1 MFKISNKEKKGLS
14 FVELQNS
21 SKTTKAKIC
30 LEQGARVVSLK
41 FKDKFIIKEQPD
53 FDYKDSYASSILFPF
68 ASRIKQGKY
77 AFEGND
83 YQFETNDGDNAL
95 HGLVY
100 NKKFELFESEEHKDN
115 CAATFNYY
123 EKNESKGFPFMYFL
137 SVTYILFEDCLKV
150 RVTVKNTDTKSFPFT
165 LGWHPYF
172 NSTDLK
178 NSYVSFKSDQK
189 VEFDKTLITK
199 KVIAQTSPEIFKIDE
214 QQLDD
219 CFILKDDNVSFTTPT
234 YKIDITADSEENFLQ
249 LYTPKGFD
257 VIAIEPMTGIS
268 DTFNNKIGLQVL
280 EADKT
285 YVLNWD
291 LKFSAD

>member
-1 MFKISNKEKKGLS
+1 MFKINSKKKKGLNY
-14 FVELQNS
+14 VELQNP

-30 LEQGARVVSLK
+30 LDQGARIVSLK
-41 FKDKFIIKEQPD
+41 FKDNFIIKEQPD

>member
-1 MFKISNKEKKGLS
+1 MFKISSKEKKGLS

-30 LEQGARVVSLK
+30 LEQGARIVSLK
-41 FKDKFIIKEQPD
+41 FKDKFIIEDYSD
-53 FDYKDSYASSILFPF
+53 FDYKESYASSILFPF
-68 ASRIKQGKY
+68 ASRIKEGKY
-77 AFEGND
+77 IFEGND
-83 YQFETNDGDNAL
+83 YQFGTNDGNNAL

-100 NKKFELFESEEHKDN
+100 NKKFELFEPEEHKDN
-115 CAATFNYY
+115 CSATFNYY
-123 EKNESKGFPFMYFL
+123 EKNESKGFPFTYFL
-137 SVTYILFEDCLKV
+137 SVTYILFEDRLKV

-178 NSYVSFKSDQK
+178 NSYLSFNSDQK
-189 VEFDKTLITK
+189 VEFDKSLITK
-199 KVIAQTSPEIFKIDE
+199 KVIEQKSPEIFKIEE

-219 CFILKDDNVSFTTPT
+219 CFILKDDIVSFTTPT
-234 YKIDITADSEENFLQ
+234 YKIDITADSEQNFLQ
-249 LYTPKGFD
+249 LYTPKGKD
-257 VIAIEPMTGIS
+257 IIAIEPMTGIS

-280 EADKT
+280 EANKT

>member
-1 MFKISNKEKKGLS
+1 MFKISSKEKKGLS

-68 ASRIKQGKY
+68 ASRIKEGKY

-100 NKKFELFESEEHKDN
+100 NKKFELFEPEEHEDN
-115 CAATFNYY
+115 CSATFNYY
-123 EKNESKGFPFMYFL
+123 EKNESKGFPFTYFL
-137 SVTYILFEDCLKV
+137 SVTYILFEDRLKV

-178 NSYVSFKSDQK
+178 NSYLSFKSDQK

>member
-1 MFKISNKEKKGLS
+1 MFRISSKEKKGLS

-30 LEQGARVVSLK
+30 IEQGARVVSLK
-41 FKDKFIIKEQPD
+41 FKDKFIIKEQPE

-68 ASRIKQGKY
+68 ASRIKEGKY
-77 AFEGND
+77 SFEGNE
-83 YQFETNDGDNAL
+83 YQLETNNGDHAL

-100 NKKFELFESEEHKDN
+100 NKKFDLFEPEEHKDH
-115 CAATFNYY
+115 CSATFNYY
-123 EKNESKGFPFMYFL
+123 EKNESKGFPFTYFL
-137 SVTYILFEDCLKV
+137 SVTYILFEDRLKV

-178 NSYVSFKSDQK
+178 NSSLSFKSDQK
-189 VEFDKTLITK
+189 IKFSKSLITK
-199 KVIAQTSPEIFKIDE
+199 KVKDQKTPEIFKIE
-214 QQLDD
+214 NQQLDD
-219 CFILKDDNVSFTTPT
+219 CFILKDGHVSFTTPT
-234 YKIDITADSEENFLQ
+234 YKIEIKADSKKNFLQ
-249 LYTPKGFD
+249 LYTPKGKD
-257 VIAIEPMTGIS
+257 IIAIEPMTGIS
-268 DTFNNKIGLQVL
+268 DTFNNKIGMQVL

-291 LKFSAD
+291 LKFSVD

>member
-1 MFKISNKEKKGLS
+1 MFKISSKEKKGLS

-68 ASRIKQGKY
+68 ASRIKEGKY

-100 NKKFELFESEEHKDN
+100 NKKFELFEPEEHEDN
-115 CAATFNYY
+115 CSATFNYY
-123 EKNESKGFPFMYFL
+123 EKNESKGFPFTYFL
-137 SVTYILFEDCLKV
+137 SVTYILFEDRLKV

-249 LYTPKGFD
+249 LYTPKGKD
-257 VIAIEPMTGIS
+257 IIAIEPMTGIS